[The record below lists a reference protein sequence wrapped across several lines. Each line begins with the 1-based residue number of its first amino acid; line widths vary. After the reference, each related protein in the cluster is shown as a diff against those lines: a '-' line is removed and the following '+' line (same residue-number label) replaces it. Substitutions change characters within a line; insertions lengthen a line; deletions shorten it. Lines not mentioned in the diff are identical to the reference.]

1 MTKKT
6 VAVGLLIKALV
17 GLGLM
22 TYLLSDLDLSR
33 FIVTLRSARLDYF
46 LLALVAYLAGKLI
59 TAARWALLA
68 RPLGFTNPLKD
79 FVRFYYIGMFFNLF
93 APSTLGGDAGRVFY
107 LSRSEREESSRH
119 RAQGAALAL
128 ISILADRAIGL
139 IVLIWAGAAGLLLF
153 PQYASLIPRSLQLAT
168 FALAAAPILGWA
180 LFPLGDRLAARIKLP
195 LAQKLRGLAQAY
207 RSRPGVLSQSIGLSL
222 VFHLIQLWIQL
233 IAGRA
238 LGFDIPWSY
247 ALVFFPMVDILSM
260 LPVSFSGIGLR
271 EGGYLFFLGRLGVDA
286 EQAVA
291 CGTLW
296 LAMLIASGLIG
307 GMVFILQRGSTRRPP
322 DRDRHADLK
331 PET

>member
-1 MTKKT
+1 MKKST
-6 VAVGLLIKALV
+6 IAAGLLIKALV

-22 TYLLSDLDLSR
+22 AYFLSDLDLSR
-33 FIVTLRSARLDYF
+33 FFVTLRSARMDYF
-46 LLALVAYLAGKLI
+46 LLALAAYLVGKLI
-59 TAARWALLA
+59 TAVRWALLA

-79 FVRFYYIGMFFNLF
+79 FALFYYIGMFFNLF

-107 LSRSEREESSRH
+107 LSRDTMEESPRSRSES
-119 RAQGAALAL
+119 AGLAL

-139 IVLIWAGAAGLLLF
+139 VVLVWAGAAGLLLF
-153 PQYASLIPRSLQLAT
+153 PQYASLIPRSLRLAT

-180 LFPLGDRLAARIKLP
+180 LFPLGDRLAAKIDLP
-195 LAQKLRGLAQAY
+195 LAQKLRGVVQAY
-207 RSRPGVLSQSIGLSL
+207 RSRQGVLLQSIGLSL
-222 VFHLIQLWIQL
+222 AFHLIQLWIQL
-233 IAGRA
+233 LAGHA

-271 EGGYLFFLGRLGVDA
+271 EGGYLFFLGRLGVGA

-296 LAMLIASGLIG
+296 LAMLIASGLVG
-307 GMVFILQRGSTRRPP
+307 GVVFILNRGTTRIRP
-322 DRDRHADLK
+322 DRL
-331 PET
+331 